1 MPSGATR
8 GQRQFAL
15 IFALVV
21 LGLAGA
27 IWIARSG
34 THPVSLILISI
45 DTLRAD
51 RVGCYGYA
59 RGTSPAIDSLAARGA
74 LFQNVVAEC
83 SWTLPSH
90 VTMLSGVPPSTHG
103 ANGPQSAPGPETRL
117 LAEILRE
124 AGYRTIALTDGG
136 YLSAANGLARGFE
149 VFIQRRRGLPKI
161 LRDAREHL
169 GRLRPDEPYF
179 LFLHTYD
186 VHCPYTPSEPY
197 ASQFASTDAESIETE
212 DRCGDSHFNAMT
224 LSEGQVRYLSDRYDA
239 SIREAD
245 AHLGEFFAF
254 LDSTGR
260 LDNTV
265 LVVTSDHGEEFWEHG
280 RIGHK
285 GTLYREVLMVPL
297 VVSGPDVRPARV
309 DAQVGLVDL
318 APTLLDLLGLPIP
331 EDVEGSSLVPL
342 MKGSGQG
349 RGRPAGVAQEARV
362 SEIDW
367 PIALRSV
374 TTPDRHL
381 IVDRAGGKSE
391 LYAPRDDPAEGHD
404 LAAASPTD
412 VATLSAILDDYAR
425 THRPRAAEAAEPLT
439 AEQVEELQNLGY
451 VK

>member
-1 MPSGATR
+1 MLLAPAEHSGIR
-8 GQRQFAL
+8 RRRW
-15 IFALVV
+15 
-21 LGLAGA
+21 LGLLPVALLVLAGVFWA
-27 IWIARSG
+27 VRARPRPPAS
-34 THPVSLILISI
+34 VILVSI

-59 RGTSPAIDSLAARGA
+59 RDTSPFLDSLAARGA
-74 LFQNVVAEC
+74 LFRNVVAEC

-90 VTMLSGVPPSTHG
+90 VTMLSGVTPSTHG

-117 LAEILRE
+117 LAEILRA

-136 YLSAANGLARGFE
+136 YLSSANGFARGFG
-149 VFIQRRRGLPKI
+149 VFMQRRRGLPTI

-169 GRLRPDEPYF
+169 GRLPAVEPYF

-197 ASQFASTDAESIETE
+197 ATQFSSSGAESIETK

-224 LSEGQVRYLSDRYDA
+224 LTEGQVRYLSDRYDA

-245 AHLGEFFAF
+245 AQLGEFFAF

-260 LDNTV
+260 LDNTLV
-265 LVVTSDHGEEFWEHG
+265 VVTSDHGEEFGEHR

-297 VVSGPDVRPARV
+297 VVVGPGVRPARV
-309 DAQVGLVDL
+309 DAPVGLVDL
-318 APTLLDLLGLPIP
+318 VPTLLHLLGLPIP
-331 EDVEGSSLVPL
+331 DDVEGSSLVPL
-342 MKGSGQG
+342 MQG
-349 RGRPAGVAQEARV
+349 RPRPAGVGDARV

-367 PIALRSV
+367 PTALRSV
-374 TTPDRHL
+374 LTPERHL
-381 IVDRAGGKSE
+381 VVEPGAGKSE
-391 LYAPRDDPAEGHD
+391 LYATRADPEERRDVAPANPAEVSA
-404 LAAASPTD
+404 LA
-412 VATLSAILDDYAR
+412 AILDDYAR
-425 THRPRAAEAAEPLT
+425 THRPRTADAAEPLT
-439 AEQVEELQNLGY
+439 PEQIEELRNLGY